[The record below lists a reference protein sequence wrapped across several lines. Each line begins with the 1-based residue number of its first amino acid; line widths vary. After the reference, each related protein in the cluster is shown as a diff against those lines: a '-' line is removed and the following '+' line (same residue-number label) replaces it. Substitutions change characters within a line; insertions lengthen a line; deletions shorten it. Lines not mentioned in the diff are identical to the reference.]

1 MFDIKRTSREALDH
15 ARRSLYKPDSVGC
28 GQSPDQEM
36 EVGENTNCDMMQE
49 QVKKCQVSELDL
61 LRNLTLIGRF
71 AMQMSRIMK
80 PVFCVFNQVQHKQK
94 MVKSLKFRI

>member
-36 EVGENTNCDMMQE
+36 EMGENANCDMVQE
-49 QVKKCQVSELDL
+49 QVKKCQVSELEIV
-61 LRNLTLIGRF
+61 RNLTVI
-71 AMQMSRIMK
+71 
-80 PVFCVFNQVQHKQK
+80 
-94 MVKSLKFRI
+94 